1 MSSTLSNS
9 RNLSTLEASEPS
21 IYINYVF
28 ENITRERIIETF
40 TEVFAGDYVER
51 LDMVRKTN
59 TDTEEEYFS
68 VFVHLKT
75 WPTGQA
81 FQNIRQKLIDGKDF
95 KLVYD
100 SPWFWKCCASKMPKP
115 SNKPKVRLS
124 PFISCDDDED
134 KPVARKVAVKSKLA
148 RRADV
153 IAEEKTDETK
163 TMTKT
168 MTKTKTKTI
177 KTKKTKDNAED
188 NVEVVAPVV
197 APVVAAKKTKTNRKD
212 GAGAGAVATADAK
225 HIATK
230 TKTTKKVVV
239 LQNSVRPIS
248 SDDEV
253 PKYAVRTA
261 VVDAASVSSDTYLL
275 AYNSIGAPRVDS
287 IEESNAGSSAES
299 SKSNDSESNDS
310 ESNDDES
317 S

>member
-134 KPVARKVAVKSKLA
+134 KPVARKVAVKSKIA

-153 IAEEKTDETK
+153 NAEEKTDATK
-163 TMTKT
+163 T
-168 MTKTKTKTI
+168 TKTKTI
-177 KTKKTKDNAED
+177 KTKKTEDNAE
-188 NVEVVAPVV
+188 VV
-197 APVVAAKKTKTNRKD
+197 APVVAAKKTKTIRKD
-212 GAGAGAVATADAK
+212 GAGAGAGAGAVATADAK
-225 HIATK
+225 PIAAK
-230 TKTTKKVVV
+230 TKPIKKVVV
-239 LQNSVRPIS
+239 LQMSVRPIS

-253 PKYAVRTA
+253 HKYGVRTA
-261 VVDAASVSSDTYLL
+261 VVDASSVSSDNYLL
-275 AYNSIGAPRVDS
+275 AYNSLGAPRVNT
-287 IEESNAGSSAES
+287 IEESNADSSAAS
-299 SKSNDSESNDS
+299 SKSNEIESSESNDN
-310 ESNDDES
+310 ESNDDEE
-317 S
+317 

>member
-115 SNKPKVRLS
+115 SNKPKVRIS
-124 PFISCDDDED
+124 PFFISCDEDED
-134 KPVARKVAVKSKLA
+134 KP
-148 RRADV
+148 
-153 IAEEKTDETK
+153 AERSS
-163 TMTKT
+163 
-168 MTKTKTKTI
+168 
-177 KTKKTKDNAED
+177 
-188 NVEVVAPVV
+188 V
-197 APVVAAKKTKTNRKD
+197 
-212 GAGAGAVATADAK
+212 ADAK
-225 HIATK
+225 PARKPSGLMQVPRILRVAKATEFINTSSSDAEVLSDSTPKKNKKTAPAPNAPKKGKKMKTQEQMDELAVSIAAIDLAT
-230 TKTTKKVVV
+230 
-239 LQNSVRPIS
+239 QNSTWAK
-248 SDDEV
+248 SDDE
-253 PKYAVRTA
+253 
-261 VVDAASVSSDTYLL
+261 
-275 AYNSIGAPRVDS
+275 
-287 IEESNAGSSAES
+287 E
-299 SKSNDSESNDS
+299 
-310 ESNDDES
+310 
-317 S
+317 

>member
-134 KPVARKVAVKSKLA
+134 KPVARKVVVKSKLA

-153 IAEEKTDETK
+153 NAEEKTDETK
-163 TMTKT
+163 TK
-168 MTKTKTKTI
+168 TKTKTKTI
-177 KTKKTKDNAED
+177 KTKKTEDNAE
-188 NVEVVAPVV
+188 VVAHVV
-197 APVVAAKKTKTNRKD
+197 APVVAAKKTKTIRKD
-212 GAGAGAVATADAK
+212 GAGAGAGAVATADAK
-225 HIATK
+225 PIAAK
-230 TKTTKKVVV
+230 TKPNKKVVV
-239 LQNSVRPIS
+239 LQMSGRPIS

-261 VVDAASVSSDTYLL
+261 VVDASSVSTDNYLL
-275 AYNSIGAPRVDS
+275 AYNSLGAPRVNS
-287 IEESNAGSSAES
+287 IEESNADSSAAS

-310 ESNDDES
+310 ESDDDES

>member
-9 RNLSTLEASEPS
+9 RSGVAMDAAEPS
-21 IYINYVF
+21 IYINYVY

-40 TEVFAGDYVER
+40 TEVFAGEYIER
-51 LDMVRKTN
+51 VDMVRKTN
-59 TDTEEEYFS
+59 TETEEEYFS
-68 VFVHLKT
+68 VFIHLT
-75 WPTGQA
+75 SWPTGQA

-134 KPVARKVAVKSKLA
+134 KPAARSVVVKAKPA
-148 RRADV
+148 RRTNV
-153 IAEEKTDETK
+153 VAEAKPDE
-163 TMTKT
+163 
-168 MTKTKTKTI
+168 TKTKTKTKI
-177 KTKKTKDNAED
+177 IKTKTKKTED
-188 NVEVVAPVV
+188 DAEVVASVAVPV
-197 APVVAAKKTKTNRKD
+197 ADAKKTKAIRKD
-212 GAGAGAVATADAK
+212 GAGAGAVAIADAK
-225 HIATK
+225 RIAAK

-239 LQNSVRPIS
+239 LEQSTRSVSRN
-248 SDDEV
+248 DET

-261 VVDAASVSSDTYLL
+261 VVDAASVTSDTYLL

-287 IEESNAGSSAES
+287 IAESHADSTAES
-299 SKSNDSESNDS
+299 SSKNNSSDGESNDS

>member
-134 KPVARKVAVKSKLA
+134 KPAARSVVVKAKPA
-148 RRADV
+148 RRTNV
-153 IAEEKTDETK
+153 VAEAKPDE
-163 TMTKT
+163 
-168 MTKTKTKTI
+168 TKTKTKTKTKI
-177 KTKKTKDNAED
+177 IKTKTKKTEDDAE
-188 NVEVVAPVV
+188 VAAPVAVPV
-197 APVVAAKKTKTNRKD
+197 ADVKKTKAIRKD
-212 GAGAGAVATADAK
+212 GAGAGAVAIADAK
-225 HIATK
+225 LIAAK

-239 LQNSVRPIS
+239 LEQSTRSVSRN
-248 SDDEV
+248 DED
-253 PKYAVRTA
+253 PKYAVRAA
-261 VVDAASVSSDTYLL
+261 VVDAASVTSDTYLL

-287 IEESNAGSSAES
+287 IAES
-299 SKSNDSESNDS
+299 HADSTAESISKNNSSDGESNDS
-310 ESNDDES
+310 ESNDNES

>member
-134 KPVARKVAVKSKLA
+134 KPAARSVVVKTNSVRRTNVVVVA
-148 RRADV
+148 
-153 IAEEKTDETK
+153 AEAKHDEI
-163 TMTKT
+163 
-168 MTKTKTKTI
+168 KTKTKII
-177 KTKKTKDNAED
+177 KTKTKKSEDNAED
-188 NVEVVAPVV
+188 NAEVTASVAV
-197 APVVAAKKTKTNRKD
+197 AKKTKSIRK
-212 GAGAGAVATADAK
+212 TDA
-225 HIATK
+225 K
-230 TKTTKKVVV
+230 TKTTKK
-239 LQNSVRPIS
+239 
-248 SDDEV
+248 
-253 PKYAVRTA
+253 TA
-261 VVDAASVSSDTYLL
+261 VLEQEHNSSV
-275 AYNSIGAPRVDS
+275 
-287 IEESNAGSSAES
+287 AES
-299 SKSNDSESNDS
+299 
-310 ESNDDES
+310 SNDDES

>member
-134 KPVARKVAVKSKLA
+134 KPVARKVVVKSKLA

-153 IAEEKTDETK
+153 NAEEKTDETK
-163 TMTKT
+163 TKTKT
-168 MTKTKTKTI
+168 TKTKTKTI
-177 KTKKTKDNAED
+177 KTKKTEDNAED
-188 NVEVVAPVV
+188 NAEVV

-212 GAGAGAVATADAK
+212 EAGAVAIADAK
-225 HIATK
+225 PIAAK
-230 TKTTKKVVV
+230 TKPINKVVV
-239 LQNSVRPIS
+239 LQMSVRPIS
-248 SDDEV
+248 SDDED

-261 VVDAASVSSDTYLL
+261 VVDASSVSAD
-275 AYNSIGAPRVDS
+275 NSLGAPRVNS
-287 IEESNAGSSAES
+287 IEESNAASSVES
-299 SKSNDSESNDS
+299 SKSNDSESNDN
-310 ESNDDES
+310 ESSDDEA
-317 S
+317 